1 MNLSTVENTEVNEGS
16 ENRIIVNRNQNDEA
30 VGAALDEIR
39 TAWVD
44 HPSTPQL
51 ISHRHLF
58 RYSQELTVMQIT
70 LREYAYS
77 EDNNE
82 LDVVNAVFEY
92 VTRAH
97 DVYLNA
103 LYSWIEKASAKEL
116 EGVSVP
122 ALPRIRKLLSQYN
135 PLIKERLK
143 KYHEKAKASIAERC
157 ELSSVN
163 SSIMENQSRKAEA
176 YSALRSAKLN
186 KQGIEKETLEMLSSD
201 EEETKDSLI
210 GLEDEERPTRRD
222 ALKKVTL
229 DGSITGM
236 PTKGNPELTQ
246 QRLKGISTTER
257 ISLPS
262 VTPVV
267 TETKKNDYLVDKR
280 LGNCYRAQQES
291 AERRQAPV
299 DHPKSQPLTQRVT
312 TEGEHP
318 INKLELNEFDQAQ
331 AGHRQSL
338 YRDNFKPD
346 VGAYRRIGDHPQ

>member
-157 ELSSVN
+157 ESSVN
-163 SSIMENQSRKAEA
+163 SSIMENHS
-176 YSALRSAKLN
+176 
-186 KQGIEKETLEMLSSD
+186 
-201 EEETKDSLI
+201 
-210 GLEDEERPTRRD
+210 P
-222 ALKKVTL
+222 
-229 DGSITGM
+229 
-236 PTKGNPELTQ
+236 
-246 QRLKGISTTER
+246 
-257 ISLPS
+257 
-262 VTPVV
+262 
-267 TETKKNDYLVDKR
+267 
-280 LGNCYRAQQES
+280 
-291 AERRQAPV
+291 
-299 DHPKSQPLTQRVT
+299 
-312 TEGEHP
+312 
-318 INKLELNEFDQAQ
+318 
-331 AGHRQSL
+331 
-338 YRDNFKPD
+338 
-346 VGAYRRIGDHPQ
+346 